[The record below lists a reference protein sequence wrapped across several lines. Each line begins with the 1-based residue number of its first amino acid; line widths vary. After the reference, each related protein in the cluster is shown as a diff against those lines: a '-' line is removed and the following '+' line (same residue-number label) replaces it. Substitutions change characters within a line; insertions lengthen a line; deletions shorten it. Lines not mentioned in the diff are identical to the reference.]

1 MSITSHIAEFRIVWI
16 VQFVMTGN
24 LQRSDRRKSI
34 WCSSV
39 PYRLRLKARYRQFPS
54 PATCSGTWFPS
65 KSGLTSWCIAVAV
78 RSLCPRSTA
87 GSGWCATQWV
97 SSDSFSWPITLESWL
112 PSRWIMPD
120 NLRTTKKIGLYSN
133 SSSRNVNQQSG
144 VVHFWTHPRHLWSLH
159 TCGFR
164 YLATGTKVGFRGSVD
179 IAN

>member
-65 KSGLTSWCIAVAV
+65 KSGLRSWCIAVAV
-78 RSLCPRSTA
+78 RSLCPRSTP

-97 SSDSFSWPITLESWL
+97 SSDSFSWPHCWRLGDRSCVAQPLRRWIGKK
-112 PSRWIMPD
+112 PSRPRKVQWP
-120 NLRTTKKIGLYSN
+120 TTADLQIYQWPAVSLPRSPPGVAN
-133 SSSRNVNQQSG
+133 SWPLSG
-144 VVHFWTHPRHLWSLH
+144 S
-159 TCGFR
+159 
-164 YLATGTKVGFRGSVD
+164 GTESP
-179 IAN
+179 